1 MFKTTSFIKLMI
13 ACGLIF
19 GLFFAVGAGITGMV
33 QRAGNVDKQEG
44 EKTAELE
51 CQDGER
57 TNILLLGV
65 DARPGEDESRSD
77 TMLLVSIDPKIN
89 RAAVISIPRDT
100 KVAIKGSGVDK
111 ICHANM
117 IGGPQYAVKVTE
129 GLLDTKIDYYVK
141 IDFKGFEKIVDTL
154 GGVTVDVPPGMKKL
168 SEGIN
173 VPAGKQQRLNG
184 HHALGFVRFRD
195 YTMGDIERTHQ
206 QQVFMKALAAEVL
219 KPKTITK
226 LPKILTQVN
235 QYVDTNMG
243 ITDMFRMASWA
254 PGFTTDSIVAQTL
267 PGGFYDE
274 FDEHGN
280 LSQSYWQ
287 VSQKQLPGLIDKM
300 LDGEV
305 VAVVQL
311 NPQPYRPAIKDS
323 VDEDEEDNDMIG
335 HEGYVTDEGSNKT
348 DKKSTTKTADDKKT
362 DKKGDTTYQQDQ
374 NPGGN
379 DHTTS
384 EEDTTINQPKPTKPD
399 ITPITPPG
407 NGPEGYI

>member
-1 MFKTTSFIKLMI
+1 MFKNASFIKLI
-13 ACGLIF
+13 VISGLIF
-19 GLFFAVGAGITGMV
+19 GLFFAVGAGITDMV
-33 QRAGNVDKQEG
+33 QRAGNDDNQKS
-44 EKTAELE
+44 EKNTQLE
-51 CQDGER
+51 RQDGER

-77 TMLLVSIDPKIN
+77 TMLLVSIDPEIN

-100 KVAIKGSGVDK
+100 KVPIKGGLDK

-117 IGGPQYAVKVTE
+117 LGGPQYAVKVTE
-129 GLLDTKIDYYVK
+129 DLLDTNIDYYIK

-184 HHALGFVRFRD
+184 HDSLGFVRFRD

-226 LPKILTQVN
+226 LPKIITQVN
-235 QYVDTNMG
+235 EYVDTNMG
-243 ITDMFRMASWA
+243 ITDMLRMASWA
-254 PGFTTDSIVAQTL
+254 PGFTTDSIIAQTL

-274 FDEHGN
+274 YDENGN
-280 LSQSYWQ
+280 LSQSYWLTSERQ
-287 VSQKQLPGLIDKM
+287 IVGLIDKM

-311 NPQPYRPAIKDS
+311 NPQPSRPSIKDS
-323 VDEDEEDNDMIG
+323 EKEDEEDNDVTG
-335 HEGYVTDEGSNKT
+335 YEGYITGEGYKKT
-348 DKKSTTKTADDKKT
+348 DKKSTTKKADVKKT
-362 DKKGDTTYQQDQ
+362 DLKDDTKNEDSQ
-374 NPGGN
+374 NISEN
-379 DHTTS
+379 DHKTG
-384 EEDTTINQPKPTKPD
+384 EDDKTVDQPRPLKPEV
-399 ITPITPPG
+399 TPVTPPS

>member
-1 MFKTTSFIKLMI
+1 MFKISSFIKLMI

-19 GLFFAVGAGITGMV
+19 GLFFAMGAGITGMV
-33 QRAGNVDKQEG
+33 QRAGNDDNQDG
-44 EKTAELE
+44 EKNAQLE
-51 CQDGER
+51 RQDGER

-77 TMLLVSIDPKIN
+77 TMLLVSIDPKMN

-100 KVAIKGSGVDK
+100 KVPIKGAGDK

-117 IGGPQYAVKVTE
+117 VGGPQYAVKVTE
-129 GLLDTKIDYYVK
+129 GLLDTNIDYYIK

-184 HHALGFVRFRD
+184 HDALGFVRFRD
-195 YTMGDIERTHQ
+195 YAMGDIERTHQ
-206 QQVFMKALAAEVL
+206 QQVFMKALATEVL

-226 LPKILTQVN
+226 LPKIITQVN

-243 ITDMFRMASWA
+243 ITDMLRMASWA
-254 PGFTTDSIVAQTL
+254 PGFTTDSLVAQTL

-274 FDEHGN
+274 YDENGN
-280 LSQSYWQ
+280 ISQSYWLA
-287 VSQKQLPGLIDKM
+287 SEKQISGLIDKM

-311 NPQPYRPAIKDS
+311 TPQPARPAIKDS
-323 VDEDEEDNDMIG
+323 EDEDEAENDTTG
-335 HEGYVTDEGSNKT
+335 QDGYINDAGSKKT
-348 DKKSTTKTADDKKT
+348 DKKSTSKNADSKKT
-362 DKKGDTTYQQDQ
+362 NEKSDVTNKDNQNNDGTGNTTGEDSDTIID
-374 NPGGN
+374 
-379 DHTTS
+379 
-384 EEDTTINQPKPTKPD
+384 QPKPSKPNV
-399 ITPITPPG
+399 TPTAPPS